1 MDLAYLIKP
10 FTDCGAYQVRFHGR
24 KNRDTEEPAVTEAA
38 GKHITK
44 TKQGRVN
51 AEGAAQALHIEV
63 DVLQRV
69 NVGRAVMSPFQIQM
83 PFLTGGSV

>member
-1 MDLAYLIKP
+1 MDLTYLIEP
-10 FTDCGAYQVRFHGR
+10 IPDCRAYQVCLDGR
-24 KNRDTEEPAVTEAA
+24 KNGNPEEAPVTKPA

-51 AEGAAQALHIEV
+51 AEGAAQVLHIEV